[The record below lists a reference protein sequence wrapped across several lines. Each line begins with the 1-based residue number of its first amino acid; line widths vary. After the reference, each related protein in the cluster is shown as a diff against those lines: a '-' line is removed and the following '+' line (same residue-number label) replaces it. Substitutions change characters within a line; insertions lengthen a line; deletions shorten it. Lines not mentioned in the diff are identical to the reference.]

1 MLTTG
6 YMCIMHLHCAIEEVS
21 ISNIVCSIENGKKDP
36 KCSFLKSNTTA
47 ILRIS
52 CEKALCLEKYADNKN
67 LGSFT
72 LRDEGL

>member
-1 MLTTG
+1 
-6 YMCIMHLHCAIEEVS
+6 MHLHCAIEEVS
-21 ISNIVCSIENGKKDP
+21 ISNIICSIDNGKKDP

-52 CEKALCLEKYADNKN
+52 SEKALCIEKYEDNQT